1 MNYRTTIE
9 LKGFFRDAFNQVL
22 EEIDL
27 LLEEMPQSRQ
37 DVVAD
42 IKRNLSLEDGTL
54 QLGLEGTNKQ
64 EKPLVVEML
73 TVALN
78 GAKEMAKAEEDN
90 AELKRLAKYEQT
102 FVLFKNTNNWDTSI
116 VESPDDESELDED
129 EQS

>member
-1 MNYRTTIE
+1 MHYRTIIE

-22 EEIDL
+22 EEIEL

-37 DVVAD
+37 DAIAD
-42 IKRNLSLEDGTL
+42 IKRNLSLEDGIL

-73 TVALN
+73 TVALA

-90 AELKRLAKYEQT
+90 AELKRLVKYEQT
-102 FVLFKNTNNWDTSI
+102 FTLFKNTNNWDTSI
-116 VESPDDESELDED
+116 VEQPDDESDFDEED
-129 EQS
+129 